1 MVIPG
6 NHEAHHNFTQFRN
19 RFNMPKNEYN
29 NGTSYYYSFDYG
41 PVHWVMYN
49 TETYYYYDDEDW
61 IKSG

>member
-1 MVIPG
+1 
-6 NHEAHHNFTQFRN
+6 
-19 RFNMPKNEYN
+19 MPKNDYN

-49 TETYYYYDDEDW
+49 TETYYYYDDDDW